1 MQELYVSVKSFQDVR
16 SLSGIASREE
26 FYIGITDGHR
36 RVNAKS
42 LMGIFSLN
50 MSRELTM
57 LLDCSE
63 EDSEAFRVKI
73 GRFLID

>member
-50 MSRELTM
+50 MSKNLTM

-63 EDSEAFRVKI
+63 DDGEAFRVKV
-73 GRFLID
+73 GRFLVD